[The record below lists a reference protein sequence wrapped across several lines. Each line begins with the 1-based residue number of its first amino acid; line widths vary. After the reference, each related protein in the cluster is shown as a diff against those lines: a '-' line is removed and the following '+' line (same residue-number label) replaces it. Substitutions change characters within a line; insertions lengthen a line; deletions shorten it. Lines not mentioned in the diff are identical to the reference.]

1 MSYQIATSETGLY
14 VTEQKETERHLR
26 VANDHINRLRKAM
39 THVVNELEEDFDTD
53 DGKPNKAMKLAN
65 ELNEAMYGPGGF

>member
-1 MSYQIATSETGLY
+1 MTAET
-14 VTEQKETERHLR
+14 ETERHLR

-39 THVVNELEEDFDTD
+39 THVVNELVEDFDAD
-53 DGKPNKAMKLAN
+53 DGQPNKAMKLAN